1 MVRIYIIGLS
11 ILIVA
16 ILLNVLVQALGIM
29 GWYEFLTKLQ
39 EQGRKVFSAMNFL
52 DYAWLFLLYP
62 MLLGLA
68 YLLGDRIHHLIFD

>member
-11 ILIVA
+11 ILIIA

-39 EQGRKVFSAMNFL
+39 EQGRKVFSVMSIL
-52 DYAWLFLLYP
+52 DYAWLFVLYP
-62 MLLGLA
+62 FLLGLA
-68 YLLGDRIHHLIFD
+68 YLLGERIHHLIFD